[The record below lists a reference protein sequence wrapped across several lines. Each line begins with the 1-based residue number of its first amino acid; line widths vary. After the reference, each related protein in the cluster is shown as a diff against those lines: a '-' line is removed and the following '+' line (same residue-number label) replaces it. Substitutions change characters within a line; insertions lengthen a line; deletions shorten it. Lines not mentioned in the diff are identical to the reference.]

1 MKKLN
6 EKEWQPKPV
15 AVMFNKLIPG
25 KGKGLNHLKQAETG
39 INYIGAPNRD
49 NGVLCIVEDDETSSK
64 MVQDGN
70 CIGFIK
76 NGDGSAGYAIYKQ
89 EPFISTSDVIY
100 GYADWL
106 DEDTGLFFVVAQDMI
121 EAKYS
126 HGYKRNKQHLRGD
139 KVMLPV
145 TDSGEPDYEYMAGY
159 TKQTREKLLSRYRE
173 YVAKRIAELGE
184 EVEIPALSEMA
195 WEKFKA
201 FGDTCILEIATTNS
215 SIDSIRLIEGDEET
229 LPYVTRSESNN
240 GIARFVCEKNKSFG
254 FDRSESITVGLDTQ
268 TAYWQPHEFVTGQN
282 IQVITGKHLNEWSA
296 QFLIPLLRMQM
307 KAKFNWGGNGATLK
321 RMKTLDLMLPVADS
335 GEPDYEYMEQYA
347 KNMML
352 RKYRQYLAYLD
363 RQSKRQE

>member
-25 KGKGLNHLKQAETG
+25 KSKGLNHLKQAETG
-39 INYIGAPNRD
+39 INYIGATNRD

-121 EAKYS
+121 EAKYC

-145 TDSGEPDYEYMAGY
+145 TDSGEPDYEYMAEY

-184 EVEIPALSEMA
+184 EVEIPALSEKE
-195 WEKFKA
+195 WKIFRV
-201 FGDTCILEIATTNS
+201 GDFFEVSRPIARNKDAYES
-215 SIDSIRLIEGDEET
+215 GDI
-229 LPYVTRSESNN
+229 PFVASGSMNN
-240 GIARFVCEKNKSFG
+240 GIMKYCTPHDGEYLDAANCVTVSPVDGSSFYQPIEFLG
-254 FDRSESITVGLDTQ
+254 RGGAGSSILILRDSR
-268 TAYWQPHEFVTGQN
+268 
-282 IQVITGKHLNEWSA
+282 LN
-296 QFLIPLLRMQM
+296 
-307 KAKFNWGGNGATLK
+307 KFNGQFIARLIQQTCSKYTYGHMGNKGSIKRERVMFPAT
-321 RMKTLDLMLPVADS
+321 DS
-335 GEPDYEYMEQYA
+335 GEPDYAYMEQYV

-363 RQSKRQE
+363 RQKQRQE